1 MAGAF
6 ATNPDGTAKDPA
18 AYTAALRA
26 DPERVKALQARA
38 RRHSSAKSGTRSAA
52 APPRRAWASRRI
64 APHASAWLA
73 TRRTPA
79 LACVRPATE

>member
-38 RRHSSAKSGTRSAA
+38 RRHSAKSENTERRAA
-52 APPRRAWASRRI
+52 APRVGVNAH
-64 APHASAWLA
+64 APHARAWLA
-73 TRRTPA
+73 ARRTPA
-79 LACVRPATE
+79 LACVHPATE